1 MDAACDPSNAASPF
15 STPSSPVLLS
25 PRRSVDF
32 DLYAASRAEAP
43 SPIQRHFP
51 GRVGT
56 RKSLVLDD
64 PAAIASVFPPTPEK
78 KRERERGVRCL
89 DEHYKLKVPASKPAS
104 PKRIVSPEKTLPTSL
119 GITASTARDRAST
132 IRAPTLGAKA
142 PTPARTASA
151 ILPRYHAPQT
161 RDETKLQSK
170 YGVRS
175 PAAILRPLVVAP
187 PPTARKRSGPLSLMA
202 APPIPSARA
211 PIISDTAVHPRTLSS
226 AAATKT
232 ATPPVMIPVPTRR
245 NTEPVLPHQLSPP
258 ESILRTVPQN
268 QQAVDAA
275 ALGLVLPKTPDMGTS
290 CLPGEMKLEN
300 TPRPPAPVRAAT
312 VPAPPTKLAAI
323 PAADMSIGG
332 VSGSG
337 SEASDKW
344 ERIDEVSQELENV
357 PAGLVRKQTT
367 KTPWNASSGNMKS
380 KRRSKRTLIFLV
392 SSHERVTDS
401 EILCSC
407 PARPRPSWVQ
417 TRTLPAPTQSARRVR
432 TPTFDASFPWFRIR
446 RLLVGRSAHSN
457 HRWCSTR
464 NWAWNVCQVVRLEES
479 GAS

>member
-32 DLYAASRAEAP
+32 DLYAASRTEAP

-51 GRVGT
+51 GRVGART
-56 RKSLVLDD
+56 SLVLDD

-89 DEHYKLKVPASKPAS
+89 DEYCKLKVPASKPAS
-104 PKRIVSPEKTLPTSL
+104 PKRITSPEKAPRTSP
-119 GITASTARDRAST
+119 GINASTARDRAST
-132 IRAPTLGAKA
+132 IRALTLGAKA
-142 PTPARTASA
+142 PTPARTTSA
-151 ILPRYHAPQT
+151 ILPRSHAPQT

-175 PAAILRPLVVAP
+175 PAATLRPSVVAP
-187 PPTARKRSGPLSLMA
+187 PPTARKRSAPLSLMA
-202 APPIPSARA
+202 APPTPSSRV
-211 PIISDTAVHPRTLSS
+211 PIISNAAMHPRTLSS

-232 ATPPVMIPVPTRR
+232 STPPVMIPVPTRR

-268 QQAVDAA
+268 QPAVDAA
-275 ALGLVLPKTPDMGTS
+275 ALGLVLHKTPDMGTS
-290 CLPGEMKLEN
+290 CLPGEDN

-312 VPAPPTKLAAI
+312 VPAPPTKPLAIA
-323 PAADMSIGG
+323 AADSPIGG
-332 VSGSG
+332 ISGSG

-357 PAGLVRKQTT
+357 PVRLVRKQTA
-367 KTPWNASSGNMKS
+367 KTPWNASSGNIKS

-392 SSHERVTDS
+392 PSLERVTDS

-407 PARPRPSWVQ
+407 PARPRPSWLQ

-432 TPTFDASFPWFRIR
+432 TPTSDVSFPWVRIR
-446 RLLVGRSAHSN
+446 RLLVGRTAHSN
-457 HRWCSTR
+457 YRWCSPR

-479 GAS
+479 GAY